1 MATHDFDTGATKAG
15 RTLLRDAIVA
25 RLGQLTTAS
34 GLYLV
39 AIVPLPAQFRDDD
52 GAFEHMLINII
63 AGRSPVVAVSLGD
76 GKLSS
81 GGAGYSD
88 EWYEDLEVYAYCL
101 SSLSA
106 GTLLRLTGD
115 ASSLAALSKDPG
127 VEIAAEHVRE
137 RLAGWRPTA
146 AGLLAKELRPTGFE
160 PDFYFGEDYTI
171 ARLTFTVQMRAD
183 VNRLR
188 GFTQLL
194 EGVDA
199 THGEDDADAG
209 AERPTLTTGTD
220 IDP

>member
-1 MATHDFDTGATKAG
+1 MAHAFDTGAVKAG
-15 RTLLRDAIVA
+15 RTLLRDAVVA
-25 RLGQLTTAS
+25 QLAQLTTAE

-39 AIVPLPAQFRDDD
+39 AVVPLPAPFRDDQD
-52 GAFEHMLINII
+52 AFGHMLLDIV
-63 AGRSPVVAVSLGD
+63 AGRSPVVAVALGD
-76 GKLSS
+76 SKAMS
-81 GGAGYSD
+81 GGAGYGD
-88 EWYEDLEVYAYCL
+88 EWYEEVDVFAYCL
-101 SSLSA
+101 SSHGAS
-106 GTLLRLTGD
+106 TLMRLTGD
-115 ASSLAALSKDPG
+115 ASSLASLAKDPG

-137 RLAGWRPTA
+137 RLAGWRPAVT
-146 AGLLAKELRPTGFE
+146 GLLANELRPTTFE
-160 PDFYFGEDYTI
+160 PDFYFGEDHTI

-194 EGVDA
+194 EGIDA